1 MFRTFSKIRTMAC
14 ALGKMNELGVFFFLL
29 EPNITSQP
37 KPSLFALLQITLAFF
52 PLCGL
57 ALTLQ
62 CFLFLSLF

>member
-1 MFRTFSKIRTMAC
+1 MFRTFYKIRTMAC
-14 ALGKMNELGVFFFLL
+14 ALGKMNELAVFLL

-62 CFLFLSLF
+62 CFLFLFLSLF